1 MIQKICIGI
10 IVGTLIGLFTTS
22 FFLPKGTPIIDIFW
36 TKITATSIIT
46 GIFCGLYAHL
56 SKSKLQIFLVS
67 ILIGMLIFY
76 LKYLIT
82 GHNFD
87 PLTMGAFTGALL
99 GGLMAVLRKIS
110 TSLKIMRRLRRHR
123 KSGFNNYGY

>member
-1 MIQKICIGI
+1 MIKKTFLGI
-10 IVGTLIGLFTTS
+10 IIGCIIGLFTTN
-22 FFLPKGTPIIDIFW
+22 FFLPSGTELIDVFW
-36 TKITATSIIT
+36 TKITATSIVT
-46 GIFCGLYAHL
+46 GLFCGIYAHL

-67 ILIGMLIFY
+67 ILIGMIVFF

-99 GGLMAVLRKIS
+99 GSILSVIKKIE
-110 TSLKIMRRLRRHR
+110 TTFNVIRRLKRLR
-123 KSGFNNYGY
+123 KSGFNDYEY